1 MISIYLARG
10 MTGRSMKEVYYEAKR
25 ERSYLE
31 KAGFKVLD
39 PVSEEGV
46 KPKNKNIQATYKQLV
61 TFWKRDKEM
70 IRQANMVFDM
80 TPWLKSE
87 GVTHEI
93 GYARYFLWKP
103 VIRVYGKEKRP
114 SAGSVAYF
122 EDDILAKDI
131 DHAIYKAEN
140 LYGTWYKRFKW
151 RLDLYNRCYL
161 KACYY
166 KLLEWIK

>member
-1 MISIYLARG
+1 
-10 MTGRSMKEVYYEAKR
+10 MKEVFYEARK
-25 ERSYLE
+25 ERKYLE
-31 KAGFKVLD
+31 KSGFKVLD

-46 KPKNKNIQATYKQLV
+46 RPKNNKIQATYKQLV
-61 TFWKRDKEM
+61 SFWRRDKEM
-70 IRQANMVFDM
+70 IREANVLFDM
-80 TPWLKSE
+80 TPWMKSE

-122 EDDILAKDI
+122 EDDVLAKDL

-140 LYGTWYKRFKW
+140 LYGTWYRRFKW
-151 RLDLYNRCYL
+151 RLLLLNRCIL
-161 KACYY
+161 KWMFYQ
-166 KLLEWIK
+166 LQEWK